1 MSIPKEPRQLM
12 INLMY
17 LVLTA
22 LLALN
27 VSAEVMNAFKTI
39 DESLQTANNT
49 TTTAIEEQ
57 QTALNALLQD
67 ESKAKFRP
75 LGDGIKNV
83 REIIGDFMTYV
94 NDLKDELI
102 DESGNNDGEVN
113 EADYLYYGTPKEII
127 KGKKNKDVT
136 TRLMVNGWDDKGTRV
151 EPKGEFLKDKIVE
164 TREKIIQAY
173 TDIVSEP
180 ENAKT
185 FGFRTPAGEV
195 DQDAVQKNIDAFANN
210 ISLNIDPDWKDKAG
224 KDKNTWSEYR
234 FKQMPV
240 LPVLALLTTFQADA
254 KNAEALAVSKLSELA
269 GGKEIVF
276 NSFFPVINAKKAYVI
291 KGEKFEAEISLGAYS
306 SDIPPENI
314 TLTLNGSRLPV
325 KEDGKAQYS
334 TTADRYGAN
343 TLNLKA
349 VVLNPLTGET
359 TEGTSTFE
367 YEVGERSA
375 TVSADKMNVFYI
387 GVDNPVSVS
396 VAGVSSNKINVSAKK
411 CNIKKAGNGYIVTA
425 TKPTKIGEEAAIVV
439 AAEGMPSKSFP
450 FRVKRIPDPIARL
463 SKSSGGAIGNGEF
476 KAQGGVGAFLDNFDF
491 EATCKIQGYN
501 LVYVAKR
508 QDPVEAINAGARYG
522 EKAKRLVNRAKPG
535 DIYYYDNVKA
545 LCPGD
550 PAGRKINS
558 MVFKIK

>member
-39 DESLQTANNT
+39 DESLQSSNKT
-49 TTTAIEEQ
+49 TTDAIDKQ
-57 QTALNALLQD
+57 VASLNALLQD

-75 LGDGIKNV
+75 LGEGVKEV
-83 REIIGDFMTYV
+83 RSIVADFNSYV
-94 NDLKDELI
+94 ESVKEKLI
-102 DESGNNDGEVN
+102 DESGNKNGTVDEG
-113 EADYLYYGTPKEII
+113 DYVYPGTPKMMI

-136 TRLMVNGWDDKGTRV
+136 TRLLVNGDKNGKV
-151 EPKGEFLKDKIVE
+151 PPIGDELEKKIKE
-164 TREKIIQAY
+164 TRQKLIDAY
-173 TDIVSEP
+173 TKVVSNE
-180 ENAKT
+180 ENAKA
-185 FGFRTPAGEV
+185 FGFRTPNGEV
-195 DQDAVQKNIDAFANN
+195 DQNAVQQNIDAFVNN
-210 ISLNIDPDWKDKAG
+210 ISLNIDESWKEKADKDK
-224 KDKNTWSEYR
+224 KTWAAFR

-240 LPVLALLTTFQADA
+240 LPVLTLLTTFQADA
-254 KNAEALAVSKLSELA
+254 KNAEALAVGKLAALA

-291 KGEKFEAEISLGAYS
+291 KGEQFEAEISLGAYS

-325 KEDGKAQYS
+325 GEDGKAKY
-334 TTADRYGAN
+334 TATATKYGTN

-349 VVLNPLTGET
+349 VVKNPLTGEI
-359 TEGTSTFE
+359 TEGSSVFE

-387 GVDNPVSVS
+387 GVENPVSVS
-396 VAGVSSNKINVSAKK
+396 VAGVSSNKVKVDSKGCKIRKG
-411 CNIKKAGNGYIVTA
+411 GNGYIVTA
-425 TKPTKIGEEAAIVV
+425 SKPTDNAAIIVS
-439 AAEGMPSKSFP
+439 AEGMPPKSFP
-450 FRVKRIPDPIARL
+450 FRVKRIPDPVARL
-463 SKSSGGAIGNGEF
+463 SKSSGGTMGNGEF

-491 EATCKIQGYN
+491 DATCQIQGFN

-508 QDPVEAINAGARYG
+508 QDPVEVINRGARYN
-522 EKAKRLVNRAKPG
+522 EKAKRLVAKAKPG
-535 DIYYYDNVKA
+535 DIYYFDNVKA
-545 LCPGD
+545 KCPGD

>member
-39 DESLQTANNT
+39 DDSLQSTNNT
-49 TTTAIEEQ
+49 TTNAIDKQ
-57 QTALNALLQD
+57 QESLNALLQD
-67 ESKAKFRP
+67 ESKAKFKP
-75 LGDGIKNV
+75 LGDGVKNV
-83 REIIGDFMTYV
+83 RDIISGFMSYV
-94 NDLKDELI
+94 DDIKVKLI
-102 DESGNNDGEVN
+102 DESGNQNGSIDEG
-113 EADYLYYGTPKEII
+113 DYVYPGTPKEII

-136 TRLMVNGWDDKGTRV
+136 TRLMVTGNNGQMTPIGDELEG
-151 EPKGEFLKDKIVE
+151 KIKE
-164 TREKIIQAY
+164 TRQALIDAY
-173 TDIVSEP
+173 TEVLSDE

-185 FGFRTPAGEV
+185 FGFRTPAGDV
-195 DQDAVQKNIDAFANN
+195 DATAVQQEIDAFVNN
-210 ISLNIDPDWKDKAG
+210 ISLNIDENWKDKAG
-224 KDKNTWSEYR
+224 KDKNTWAAYR

-240 LPVLALLTTFQADA
+240 LPVLSLLTTFQADA
-254 KNAEALAVSKLSELA
+254 KNAEALAVSKLSALA

-325 KEDGKAQYS
+325 KEDGKAEYS
-334 TTADRYGAN
+334 TTANSYGAN

-359 TEGTSTFE
+359 TEGTSVFE

-375 TVSADKMNVFYI
+375 AVSADKMNVFYI

-396 VAGVSSNKINVSAKK
+396 VAGVSSNKIQVSAKG
-411 CNIKKAGNGYIVTA
+411 CNIKKSGQGYVVTA
-425 TKPTKIGEEAAIVV
+425 TKPTPIGSEAAVVV
-439 AAEGMPSKSFP
+439 AAEGMPSRSFP
-450 FRVKRIPDPIARL
+450 FRVKRIPDPVARL

-508 QDPVEAINAGARYG
+508 QDPVEAVNRGARYND
-522 EKAKRLVNRAKPG
+522 KSKRLVNRAKPG
-535 DIYYYDNVKA
+535 DIYYFDNVKA